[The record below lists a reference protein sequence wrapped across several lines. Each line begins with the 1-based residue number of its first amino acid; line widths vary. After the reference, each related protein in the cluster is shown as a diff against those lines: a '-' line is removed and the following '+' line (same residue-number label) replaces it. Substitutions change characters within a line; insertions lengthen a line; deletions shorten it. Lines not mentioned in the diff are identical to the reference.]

1 MSLLFN
7 GWAIILTLH
16 PYSRLHFVP
25 SWLSM
30 VNYDVKILFVLILLR
45 ERDQFHITFVTVYI
59 YSTVCAVY
67 N

>member
-1 MSLLFN
+1 
-7 GWAIILTLH
+7 
-16 PYSRLHFVP
+16 
-25 SWLSM
+25 M
-30 VNYDVKILFVLILLR
+30 VNYGAKILFVLILLR